1 MYKLRLNVI
10 FLRKRAQID
19 FYVIYYYSIPGRFL
33 LDSFDDDLDIEFCDL
48 SKGFDSVDFD
58 FMIDSEDGL
67 FVFEQIEDTVDT
79 LLEDLNH
86 YIFR

>member
-1 MYKLRLNVI
+1 M
-10 FLRKRAQID
+10 
-19 FYVIYYYSIPGRFL
+19 

-58 FMIDSEDGL
+58 FIIDSEDGL